1 MNIVILSMVCYYLMQ
16 VFSLEDGP
24 VLAVWKNI
32 GVPVTLIKT
41 HEEEDLFVD
50 WLKYARHVKF
60 LMFVVFGLFIVWIYL
75 QSSLVYQSQV
85 QIII

>member
-41 HEEEDLFVD
+41 REEEDLFVD

-60 LMFVVFGLFIVWIYL
+60 LMFVVFGLFILSGFISKVLWFTNRKCK
-75 QSSLVYQSQV
+75 
-85 QIII
+85 